1 MNKIENNVVQ
11 TNVCK
16 QELQD
21 KSSFLSQM
29 VETTMIVNHL
39 NEIFSFDYSMCI
51 DFKTLLL
58 QDNEIRHLRFLPAK
72 FHFIVI
78 FSCDA
83 SSLLHLCISIK
94 LQAFHDIVKKLY
106 YFW

>member
-29 VETTMIVNHL
+29 VETTMIVIH
-39 NEIFSFDYSMCI
+39 FMKYFYSTIQCV
-51 DFKTLLL
+51 
-58 QDNEIRHLRFLPAK
+58 
-72 FHFIVI
+72 FILKRYFYKVT
-78 FSCDA
+78 
-83 SSLLHLCISIK
+83 K
-94 LQAFHDIVKKLY
+94 LGI
-106 YFW
+106 